1 MRGSL
6 PGEIT
11 EREVGEI
18 SPRRIG
24 DQSMHL
30 LPTSSLLRELRDAC
44 GVAVTIISVQVQDIP
59 QEVRPGLSEAV
70 RRAVPAACD

>member
-1 MRGSL
+1 
-6 PGEIT
+6 
-11 EREVGEI
+11 
-18 SPRRIG
+18 
-24 DQSMHL
+24 MHL